1 MRQCNKSHCF
11 LYFRKLS
18 KEIKVFLNIFSYSF
32 EYNYKGIKMA
42 VIIGDTCI
50 NCAACIDECPVEA
63 IVDEDDNP
71 TGEELYYV
79 YPDKCVECVDHFD
92 SPACAEACPT
102 EGCITWDMPF
112 TADHKEYFAGGN
124 YIDGLDYVMN
134 DTDAV
139 MPMRDDISLEDR
151 AARKNVVVD

>member
-1 MRQCNKSHCF
+1 MYLTFFAIVWVYK
-11 LYFRKLS
+11 
-18 KEIKVFLNIFSYSF
+18 
-32 EYNYKGIKMA
+32 YKGIEMA
-42 VIIGDTCI
+42 VIINDTCI

-71 TGEELYYV
+71 TGEEYYYV

-112 TADHKEYFAGGN
+112 TADHKEHFAGGN
-124 YIDGLDYVMN
+124 YIDGENYSMDN
-134 DTDAV
+134 AEAI
-139 MPMRDDISLEDR
+139 MPTRDDISLEDR
-151 AARKNVVVD
+151 AARKNVVED

>member
-1 MRQCNKSHCF
+1 
-11 LYFRKLS
+11 
-18 KEIKVFLNIFSYSF
+18 
-32 EYNYKGIKMA
+32 MA
-42 VIIGDTCI
+42 VVIGDTCI

-71 TGEELYYV
+71 TGEEYYYV

-112 TADHKEYFAGGN
+112 TSEYKSYFCEGDN
-124 YIDGLDYVMN
+124 YLGEKPYVCEN
-134 DTDAV
+134 PDAE
-139 MPMRDDISLEDR
+139 MPYRDDISIDDRKSHTPVVED
-151 AARKNVVVD
+151 